1 MLEYG
6 EQSLRTLL
14 DSGRLQESANPN
26 PCPNPNRNPNHNP
39 YANPNPDPNL
49 NPNQES
55 ECRTLT
61 ERLLQLVRHLH
72 SRGVV
77 HTDLRAEHVFL
88 LDGELGLGRGLGQGL
103 GLDPDPNPNP
113 NPTPNPNPNP
123 DPNPNPNLT

>member
-14 DSGRLQESANPN
+14 DSGRLQESA
-26 PCPNPNRNPNHNP
+26 
-39 YANPNPDPNL
+39 
-49 NPNQES
+49 
-55 ECRTLT
+55 CRTLT

-88 LDGELGLGRGLGQGL
+88 LDGELGLGLGLRLGLGLGQGL
-103 GLDPDPNPNP
+103 DPNPNPNP